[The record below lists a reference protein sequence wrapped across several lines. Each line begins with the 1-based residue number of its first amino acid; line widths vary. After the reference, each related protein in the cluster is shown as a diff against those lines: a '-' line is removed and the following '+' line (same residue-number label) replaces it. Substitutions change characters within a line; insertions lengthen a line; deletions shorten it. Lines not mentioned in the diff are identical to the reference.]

1 MKKEINTNKI
11 MVSKKVFVFVSFLLL
26 IFIGRICYLC
36 LVDYSVNDTTISAFI
51 ENRNIKEETI
61 EPVRGSIFDKNGN
74 ILAQEVASY
83 TVIAYLDETRSENS
97 KTLNHVEDIEGT
109 AKTLAPYINMDEGTL
124 INLLSKEAYQVELGP
139 GGRNLSQ
146 IQMEEIKNL
155 NLPGI
160 DFIKSSKRYYPN
172 GDFASYM
179 IGYTVNKT
187 DEEGETTTVGE
198 LGIEEYFNDELTGT
212 EGYIAYEKDR
222 YGYKIAN
229 GREYVE
235 EADDGNDIYLTI
247 DNNIQLFI
255 ENAVKNAQNES
266 EAEWVLMA
274 VMDAKTGAILGY
286 SSTPSFDPNLRNM
299 TSYLDPIISSA
310 YEPGSTMKIFSY
322 MCAVESG
329 KYDGDSTFESGSKTY
344 ESEIDNDN
352 VTISDWNKK
361 GWGTITYDQGFALSS
376 NIGVANLLETTITKK
391 ELKACYE
398 DYGFGEKT
406 YFYEYKDDKAEYK
419 KEYSGSI
426 EFKYDIEA
434 ATAGYGQ
441 GITTT
446 PIQHLQALSILTNNG
461 DMLKPYIVDKI
472 VDNDTGK
479 IVYQAETIKEE
490 NVVSETSVNKM
501 IELLRSVVQPDSK
514 TATGYPYYME
524 GYDLIG
530 KTGTAQI
537 FDYQSNKYMSG
548 ESDYIYSFSGIY
560 PGDNPEIIIY
570 TALKRPKDT
579 TNYISKM
586 VKEVVVNTSKYL
598 NIEEDSKEYKSFNID
613 NYINKDTKFV
623 TDILK
628 LNDIKVMTLGT
639 GNKIINQY
647 PSVGSIINN
656 NELVILLTNEY
667 TKTMP
672 NLVGMSFKEVITILD
687 FLNINY
693 EYEGYG
699 YLESQSI
706 EENVAITNEKVKL
719 FFKPKYGGDTDE

>member
-11 MVSKKVFVFVSFLLL
+11 AVSKRVFVFVSFLLL

-36 LVDYSVNDTTISAFI
+36 LVDYDVNDITISAFI
-51 ENRNIKEETI
+51 ENRNIKEEVI
-61 EPVRGSIFDKNGN
+61 EPIRGSIFDVNGN

-97 KTLNHVEDIEGT
+97 KTLNHVADIEGT
-109 AKTLAPYINMDEGTL
+109 AKILAPYIKMDETTL
-124 INLLSKEAYQVELGP
+124 VGLLSKDAYQVELGP

-146 IQMEEIKNL
+146 IQMETIKNL

-172 GDFASYM
+172 GDFASY
-179 IGYTVNKT
+179 IVGYTVNKE
-187 DEEGETTTVGE
+187 DEKGKNNTIGE
-198 LGIEEYFNDELTGT
+198 LGIEEYFNDELTGS
-212 EGYIAYEKDR
+212 EGYITYEKDR

-229 GREYVE
+229 GREYIE
-235 EADDGNDIYLTI
+235 EADDGNDIYLTV

-255 ENAVKNAQNES
+255 ENVVKDAQKKS
-266 EAEWVLMA
+266 EAEWIVMA
-274 VMDAKTGAILGY
+274 VADAKTGAILGY

-299 TSYLDPIISSA
+299 VSYLDPVISNA

-329 KYDGDSTFESGSKTY
+329 NYVGSDTYESGSKTY
-344 ESEIDNDN
+344 ESEIDGDD

-361 GWGTITYDQGFALSS
+361 GWGVINYDQGFALSS
-376 NIGVANLLETTITKK
+376 NIGVANLLETTITKN
-391 ELKACYE
+391 ELKSCYE
-398 DYGFGEKT
+398 EYGFGQKT
-406 YFYEYKDDKAEYK
+406 NFYKYKAEEDNYK
-419 KEYSGSI
+419 KEYAGNI
-426 EFKYDIEA
+426 NFKYDIEA

-446 PIQHLQALSILTNNG
+446 PIQHIQALSIIANNG

-472 VDNDTGK
+472 VDNDTGAMIYK
-479 IVYQAETIKEE
+479 SKKEKKE
-490 NVVSETSVNKM
+490 NIVSEDTIVKM
-501 IELLRSVVQPDSK
+501 KQLLRSVVQPDSK
-514 TATGYPYYME
+514 IATGYAYYMD

-537 FDYQSNKYMSG
+537 FDYTKGEYMSG
-548 ESDYIYSFSGIY
+548 AADYIYSFSGLY
-560 PGDNPEIIIY
+560 PGEEPEIIIY
-570 TALKRPKDT
+570 TALKKPKDT
-579 TNYISKM
+579 TNYLANM

-598 NIEEDSKEYKSFNID
+598 NIEEVRTEEKNYKID
-613 NYINKDTKFV
+613 NYINKNTKFI
-623 TDILK
+623 TDNLV
-628 LNDIKVMTLGT
+628 LNNIKVMILGT

-647 PSVGSIINN
+647 PMADSLVSSND
-656 NELVILLTNEY
+656 LVILLTNEY
-667 TKTMP
+667 DKTMP
-672 NLVGMSFKEVITILD
+672 NLVGMSFKEVVAILD
-687 FLNINY
+687 FLNISY

-706 EENVAITNEKVKL
+706 LENTLVNDEKVKL
-719 FFKPKYGGDTDE
+719 VFKPKY

>member
-11 MVSKKVFVFVSFLLL
+11 AVSKKVFVFVSFLLL

-36 LVDYSVNDTTISAFI
+36 LVDYSVNDITISAFI
-51 ENRNIKEETI
+51 ENRNIKEEVI
-61 EPVRGSIFDKNGN
+61 EPIRGSIFDTNGN

-97 KTLNHVEDIEGT
+97 KTLNHVEDVENT
-109 AKTLAPYINMDEGTL
+109 AKTLAPYINMEEDVL
-124 INLLSKEAYQVELGP
+124 IGLLSKDAYQVELGP

-146 IQMEEIKNL
+146 IQMEAIKEL
-155 NLPGI
+155 ELPGI

-172 GDFASYM
+172 GDFASY
-179 IGYTVNKT
+179 IVGYTVNKE
-187 DEEGETTTVGE
+187 DENGEKYTIGE
-198 LGIEEYFNDELTGT
+198 MGIEEALNSELTGS
-212 EGYIAYEKDR
+212 EGYITYEKDR

-229 GREYVE
+229 GREYIE
-235 EADDGNDIYLTI
+235 DADDGNDVYLTI

-255 ENAVKNAQNES
+255 ENVVKETQEES
-266 EAEWVLMA
+266 EAEWVVMA
-274 VMDAKTGAILGY
+274 IADAKTGAILGY

-299 TSYLDPIISSA
+299 TSYLDPVISNA

-329 KYDGDSTFESGSKTY
+329 NYDGNATFESGSKTY
-344 ESEIDNDN
+344 ESEIDGDD

-361 GWGTITYDQGFALSS
+361 GWGTINYDQGFALSS
-376 NIGVANLLETTITKK
+376 NIGVANLLETTITKN

-398 DYGFGEKT
+398 DYGFGKSTE
-406 YFYEYKDDKAEYK
+406 FYSYNGKNNYT
-419 KEYSGSI
+419 KEYAGSI
-426 EFKYDIEA
+426 NFNYDIEA

-446 PIQHLQALSILTNNG
+446 PIQHIQALSLISNNG
-461 DMLKPYIVDKI
+461 DMLNPYIIDKI

-479 IVYQAETIKEE
+479 TVYSSKVEKEE
-490 NVVSETSVNKM
+490 NVVSEDTIAKM
-501 IELLRSVVQPDSK
+501 KELLRSVVQPDN
-514 TATGYPYYME
+514 TVATGYAYYME
-524 GYDLIG
+524 DYDLIG

-537 FDYQSNKYMSG
+537 FDYTKGEYMSG
-548 ESDYIYSFSGIY
+548 EADYIYSFSGLY
-560 PGDNPEIIIY
+560 PGEDPELIIY

-579 TNYISKM
+579 TNYLADM

-598 NIEEDSKEYKSFNID
+598 NIEEKQTEDKSYIID
-613 NYINKDTKFV
+613 NYINKNTSFIVD
-623 TDILK
+623 K
-628 LNDIKVMTLGT
+628 LTLNNIKVMTLGT

-647 PSVGSIINN
+647 PNSGSTLNGN
-656 NELVILLTNEY
+656 DLVVLLTNNY
-667 TKTMP
+667 DKTIP
-672 NLVGMSFKEVITILD
+672 DLVGMSFKEVITILD
-687 FLNINY
+687 FLDIDY

-706 EENVAITNEKVKL
+706 EPNTLVNDEEVTLV
-719 FFKPKYGGDTDE
+719 FKPKY